1 MIPYRVETALGLF
14 GSWSLGKPRYE
25 GDIWSLD
32 IDIQS
37 WNDILLNQGFTYVY
51 IFKADEIFKQ
61 TYGELFENSENIKN
75 KTLYR
80 VEIEDNTVTLMEY

>member
-1 MIPYRVETALGLF
+1 MIYKVGMT
-14 GSWSLGKPRYE
+14 
-25 GDIWSLD
+25 
-32 IDIQS
+32 
-37 WNDILLNQGFTYVY
+37 GFTYVY